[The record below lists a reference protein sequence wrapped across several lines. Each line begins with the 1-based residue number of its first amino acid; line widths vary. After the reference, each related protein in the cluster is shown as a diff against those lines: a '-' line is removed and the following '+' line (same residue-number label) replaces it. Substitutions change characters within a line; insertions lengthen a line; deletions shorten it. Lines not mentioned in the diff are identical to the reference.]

1 MTALIL
7 LLNKNVAIHLFRVW
21 YCHVLF
27 CVGFGAV
34 MFSCVNVR
42 GLVLSRFGSVFFR
55 FDVVMFSCVNV
66 RGLVLSRFGSVLCW
80 V

>member
-42 GLVLSRFGSVFFR
+42 GLVLSHFGSVFFLGLMLSCS
-55 FDVVMFSCVNV
+55 VVLMLEV
-66 RGLVLSRFGSVLCW
+66 
-80 V
+80 

>member
-1 MTALIL
+1 M
-7 LLNKNVAIHLFRVW
+7 
-21 YCHVLF
+21 VLF
-27 CVGFGAV
+27 CVRFDVV
-34 MFSCVNVR
+34 MFSCINVR
-42 GLVLSRFGSVFFR
+42 GLVLSCFGSVLFR

>member
-1 MTALIL
+1 
-7 LLNKNVAIHLFRVW
+7 
-21 YCHVLF
+21 
-27 CVGFGAV
+27 

-42 GLVLSRFGSVFFR
+42 GFVLSRFDSVLFR

-66 RGLVLSRFGSVLCW
+66 RGLVLSRFGSFFFCW